1 MRGDTLRNMF
11 VLVEYEQSV
20 EVDELIRGR
29 ECDSTERLFCTART
43 ELEILKYVN

>member
-29 ECDSTERLFCTART
+29 ECDSVRERGREVVLYC
-43 ELEILKYVN
+43 KN